1 MKTPAHRILYTREAK
16 RIIDKLDPSVRK
28 LVRKAVESL
37 AVQPERG
44 KPLSHELAV
53 LRSLRTSDYRI
64 IYRMKGS
71 ELVVLSWSSGIAGTF
86 ISGWA
91 NCSAWRAGRNSGARR
106 LDRIP
111 VLQ

>member
-16 RIIDKLDPSVRK
+16 RVIDKLDPSVRK

-71 ELVVLSWSSGIAGTF
+71 ELVVLVVVVGHRRDVYKRLGQLL
-86 ISGWA
+86 GL
-91 NCSAWRAGRNSGARR
+91 AGRKK
-106 LDRIP
+106 
-111 VLQ
+111 